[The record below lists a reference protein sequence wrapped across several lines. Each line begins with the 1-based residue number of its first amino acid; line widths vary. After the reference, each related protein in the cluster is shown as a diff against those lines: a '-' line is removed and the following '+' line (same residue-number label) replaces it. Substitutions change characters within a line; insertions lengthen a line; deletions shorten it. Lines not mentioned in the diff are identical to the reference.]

1 MYLQEDTAKLTADIK
16 QSVKTWAESKIDEL
30 CATKPKLNAA
40 SVYLKRGINNWL
52 DREESSLNEMVDNLA
67 LFITDKDGV
76 IDTNTLIDDAVA
88 IFRDIDVNYSK
99 IGAFG
104 VEYGKGAITI
114 NIPHNV
120 LFDLIFGDLGQ
131 IKITADDILEIKAM
145 LGR

>member
-1 MYLQEDTAKLTADIK
+1 MHLQEDTAKLTANIK
-16 QSVKTWAESKIDEL
+16 QSVKIWAEQKIDEL
-30 CATKPKLNAA
+30 CTTKPRLTTA

-52 DREESSLNEMVDNLA
+52 DREETSLNEMIENLA
-67 LFITDKDGV
+67 LFVADKDGV
-76 IDTNTLIDDAVA
+76 IDTNTLIDDALA
-88 IFRDIDVNYSK
+88 IFRDMDVNYSK

-104 VEYGKGAITI
+104 VEYGKGAVTI

-120 LFDLIFGDLGQ
+120 LFDLVFGDLGQ

>member
-67 LFITDKDGV
+67 LFITDKDGI

-88 IFRDIDVNYSK
+88 IFRDMDVNYSK

-145 LGR
+145 LER

>member
-88 IFRDIDVNYSK
+88 IFRDMDVNYSK